1 MEHKEWFPG
10 QRPDEEVL
18 FVKRRHWFVLLRWL
32 TPPVI
37 LFLAMLGIG
46 LVIGVAAELDPLVW
60 ALVLLVLTAAPV
72 GLIVWRVL
80 DWENDHY
87 ILTSQ
92 RVVHIERVY
101 FLFESRHEASL
112 NKIQDVTFAMPT
124 MLHNLLNFGDVEIET
139 AGTTGQIRFEAVPNP
154 REVQTMILKAAGLQ
168 RRKRL
173 PREVPPAEATG
184 LWGWLQGAG
193 KFFVRMLYP
202 VYPRRGVIVW
212 RKHWYVLLRSIFV
225 PAFAALL
232 TATLI
237 LTLLLTRPIPA
248 AIAALSLIFLIL
260 VAVLAFLFIDWH
272 NDIYILTTD
281 RVIDIE
287 KRPFTHEFR
296 REANMGMIQ
305 DVSYE
310 QPSFIAKLLNFGN
323 VRLET
328 AGTQGEF
335 TFDSV
340 PNPREVQNEIVRRLS
355 AYRAHLQEE
364 QARRER
370 ERFLQMVQEAMQEI
384 GQHPSSPPQLS
395 SPPGDEE

>member
-1 MEHKEWFPG
+1 MKTWFPG
-10 QRPDEEVL
+10 QRPDEEII

-32 TPPVI
+32 TPPVV

-46 LVIGVAAELDPLVW
+46 LVIGAAAELQPLAW
-60 ALVLLVLTAAPV
+60 ALVLLLLIAAPV
-72 GLIVWRVL
+72 GLIVWRIL

-87 ILTSQ
+87 ILTNQ

-124 MLHNLLNFGDVEIET
+124 LLHNLLNFGDVEIET

-154 REVQTMILKAAGLQ
+154 REVQTLILKAAGLQ
-168 RRKRL
+168 RQGRPSQEP
-173 PREVPPAEATG
+173 PRPKPLG
-184 LWGWLQGAG
+184 LGDLFRGLG
-193 KFFVRMLYP
+193 GFFVGMLYP

-212 RKHWYVLLRSIFV
+212 RKHWFVLLKSIFIPTV
-225 PAFAALL
+225 AALF
-232 TATLI
+232 TAILI
-237 LTLLLTRPIPA
+237 LALLLTRPIPA
-248 AIAALSLIFLIL
+248 AIVVLSLIFLIL

-328 AGTQGEF
+328 AGTRGEF
-335 TFDSV
+335 TFDNV

-355 AYRAHLQEE
+355 AYRSHLQEE

-370 ERFLQMVQEAMQEI
+370 ERFRQMVQEALQEI
-384 GQHPSSPPQLS
+384 VQHPPSPPQLPS
-395 SPPGDEE
+395 SPSEEG